1 MEEVKSSRTVT
12 YRNHDGVLVTYHY
25 GARNVKMEFGDKAAD
40 KKSE

>member
-25 GARNVKMEFGDKAAD
+25 DGRNVKMEFEALGAA